1 MSLGAV
7 RGERGSVSAE
17 FAVLM
22 PAVLLLL
29 GLGLSAAQVSGRQL
43 QLQDAAADAARI
55 VARGEGVPAAEGHLA
70 ALVPGAVLRGQRIGD
85 LSCVVLSAPGAP
97 RGLFAA
103 VRLEARSCALDGGS

>member
-7 RGERGSVSAE
+7 PGERGSVSAE

-29 GLGLSAAQVSGRQL
+29 GLGLSAAQVSNRQL
-43 QLQDAAADAARI
+43 QLQDAAADVAR
-55 VARGEGVPAAEGHLA
+55 VLARGEGGPAAERYLA
-70 ALVPGAVLRGQRIGD
+70 ALVPGAVLRRQTTGD
-85 LSCVVLSAPGAP
+85 LSCVLLSAPGAP

-103 VRLEARSCALDGGS
+103 VWLEARSCALDGGF

>member
-1 MSLGAV
+1 MSLGAT

-22 PAVLLLL
+22 PSVLLLL
-29 GLGLSAAQVSGRQL
+29 VLGLSATQVSSRQL

-55 VARGEGVPAAEGHLA
+55 IARGEGVPAAEGHLA
-70 ALVPGAVLRGQRIGD
+70 TLVPGAALRGQRTGD
-85 LSCVVLSAPGAP
+85 LSCVLVSAAGAP

-103 VRLEARSCALDGGS
+103 VRIEARSCALDGGF

>member
-1 MSLGAV
+1 MSRGAV

-29 GLGLSAAQVSGRQL
+29 GLGLSAAQVSSRQL

-55 VARGEGVPAAEGHLA
+55 IARGEGMPAAERHLA
-70 ALVPGAVLRGQRIGD
+70 ALVPGAVLLAQRAGD
-85 LSCVVLSAPGAP
+85 LSCVLLSAAGAP

-103 VRLEARSCALDGGS
+103 VRLEAKSCALDGGF

>member
-7 RGERGSVSAE
+7 RGERGSVTTE

-29 GLGLSAAQVSGRQL
+29 GLGLSAAQVSSRQL
-43 QLQDAAADAARI
+43 QLQDAAADAARVI
-55 VARGEGVPAAEGHLA
+55 ARGEGVPAAERHLA
-70 ALVPGAVLRGQRIGD
+70 TLVPGAVLRGQTTGD
-85 LSCVVLSAPGAP
+85 MLCVLLSAPGAP

-103 VRLEARSCALDGGS
+103 VRLEARSCALDGGF